1 MMELGMMYGVSEYYL
16 STMKKPESK
25 TWKSSNV
32 SFDDLISIK
41 PTEKIEEKKQQ
52 KEERL
57 DTETE
62 PKQRSQSD
70 TDSEIIVKP
79 DGSRVL
85 VVTMNLRGMSSTMS
99 LKISDPTTMPND
111 ITKRP
116 ARNGAYSEEDM
127 YPAVQN
133 NIDCLG

>member
-25 TWKSSNV
+25 TWKSNHV
-32 SFDDLISIK
+32 SFDDLMSIK
-41 PTEKIEEKKQQ
+41 PTEKIEKKKQQ

-57 DTETE
+57 DKEPE
-62 PKQRSQSD
+62 PKQNSQSE
-70 TDSEIIVKP
+70 TDSDIIVKP

-85 VVTMNLRGMSSTMS
+85 VVTMNLGGMASTMS
-99 LKISDPTTMPND
+99 LKISDPTSMPND

-116 ARNGAYSEEDM
+116 VRNGAYSEDDL
-127 YPAVQN
+127 YPVQN

>member
-25 TWKSSNV
+25 TWKSTNV
-32 SFDDLISIK
+32 SFDDLMSIK
-41 PTEKIEEKKQQ
+41 PTERIENKKQQ

-62 PKQRSQSD
+62 PQQNSQSETESD
-70 TDSEIIVKP
+70 IVVKP

-111 ITKRP
+111 ITKRH
-116 ARNGAYSEEDM
+116 AKNGAYSEDEL
-127 YPAVQN
+127 YPVQN

>member
-1 MMELGMMYGVSEYYL
+1 MELGMMYGVSEYYL

-25 TWKSSNV
+25 TWKSTNV
-32 SFDDLISIK
+32 SFDDLMSIK
-41 PTEKIEEKKQQ
+41 PTERIENKKQQ

-62 PKQRSQSD
+62 PQQNSQSETESD
-70 TDSEIIVKP
+70 IVVKP

-111 ITKRP
+111 ITKRH
-116 ARNGAYSEEDM
+116 AKNGAYSEDEL
-127 YPAVQN
+127 YPVQN